1 MKIKISGKTDV
12 GIERANNEDAF
23 SFCPDL
29 NKSNW
34 NISTSNG
41 YITNGKLGTI
51 SIVAD
56 GMGGANAGEMASS
69 IAIESL
75 KSD

>member
-23 SFCPDL
+23 SYGPVL

-34 NISTSNG
+34 NTTTSNG
-41 YITNGKLGTI
+41 
-51 SIVAD
+51 
-56 GMGGANAGEMASS
+56 
-69 IAIESL
+69 
-75 KSD
+75 